1 MRENTII
8 KPMKK
13 NSAYTKFALLL
24 VAAVTFTAASARADT
39 YSWTNFQS
47 DIAGVA
53 QHTDPNLINPWGMAA
68 SSNGTNGIIWAS
80 DNGTG
85 VSTLYHQDGTAV
97 SLVVTIPTAKQNR
110 GTGNPTGV
118 VSNTTQSFPVT
129 KNGTS
134 LPARFIFVSED
145 GSISGWNP
153 TLDGTHA
160 IIAVDNGTNRG
171 VNSAVYKSATLGV
184 ANGHNFLYVSNFHT
198 GSVET
203 YDENFHQVTPNGFT
217 DPNLP
222 AGYAPFGIRN
232 FNNEI
237 FVTYAKQ
244 DHAKHDDVAGPGFGF
259 VNVFDTSGNF
269 LRRLISNGNLN
280 APWGLARLMANFGLA
295 ISGMDSLTFTIRPL
309 LRLSSR
315 RSCALMEHHS
325 SSTAFGT
332 FSRWVAEF
340 ISPLESQTKHTAS
353 LALSLRTLKEAKLGG
368 RTHPCL
374 PLRRSCPGKG
384 VRSPCGEHRSSHA
397 LRIRS
402 DGITSWQGN
411 ERGRPL
417 RHLNSL

>member
-1 MRENTII
+1 
-8 KPMKK
+8 MKTT
-13 NSAYTKFALLL
+13 SAYTKFGLLL
-24 VAAVTFTAASARADT
+24 VAAVIFTTPKAFGDT

-53 QHTDPNLINPWGMAA
+53 QHTDPNLVNPWGMAA
-68 SSNGTNGIIWAS
+68 SSNGTIWVS

-118 VSNTTQSFPVT
+118 VFNSTNFFQVT
-129 KNGTS
+129 KNGNS
-134 LPARFIFVSED
+134 APALFIFVGED

-203 YDENFHQVTPNGFT
+203 YDENFHQVNPNGFT

-222 AGYAPFGIRN
+222 GGYAPFGIRN
-232 FNNEI
+232 FNGEI
-237 FVTYAKQ
+237 FVTYALQ
-244 DHAKHDDVAGPGFGF
+244 DHAKHDDVPGPGHGF

-280 APWGLARLMANFGLA
+280 SPWGFALVNGELWVGNFGDGL
-295 ISGMDSLTFTIRPL
+295 INVYDPTTPETFIETLTRADGTL
-309 LRLSSR
+309 LQFDGLWD
-315 RSCALMEHHS
+315 L
-325 SSTAFGT
+325 
-332 FSRWVAEF
+332 
-340 ISPLESQTKHTAS
+340 
-353 LALSLRTLKEAKLGG
+353 
-368 RTHPCL
+368 L
-374 PLRRSCPGKG
+374 PLGSG
-384 VRSPCGEHRSSHA
+384 VYFTA
-397 LRIRS
+397 
-402 DGITSWQGN
+402 GIADEAHGLFGIIT
-411 ERGRPL
+411 EDP
-417 RHLNSL
+417 